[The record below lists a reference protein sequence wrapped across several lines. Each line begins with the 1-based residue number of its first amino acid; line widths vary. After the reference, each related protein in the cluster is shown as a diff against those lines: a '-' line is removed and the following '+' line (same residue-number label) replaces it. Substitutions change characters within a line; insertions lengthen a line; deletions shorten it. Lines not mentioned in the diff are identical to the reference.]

1 MRMMKTLIGIVAV
14 GFLLLGLTACETTSP
29 KGMHVHPKVGL
40 NTLTKLLE
48 RKETDD
54 DLVGASHRAADSLIK
69 KAGACLGMQRS
80 IAAIPLVPDRGDD
93 QPTVREIDP
102 ACGMKAGT
110 RLDMQRSIAAASFV
124 NIDDLSESSSFGRIV
139 SQQLASRLSSHG
151 FQIIEM
157 LLRKSVYI
165 QQQAGEFLL
174 SRELKNIS
182 KEHNVQAAIVGTYA
196 VGKNSVYVTAKIVDS
211 ASSIVIASHDYE
223 LALGPN
229 TRSLLLAE

>member
-1 MRMMKTLIGIVAV
+1 MGKDIIALVCVAGV
-14 GFLLLGLTACETTSP
+14 ALVLSGCETTSP

-48 RKETDD
+48 KKVTDD
-54 DLVGASHRAADSLIK
+54 DLVGSSHRAADSLIK
-69 KAGACLGMQRS
+69 KAG
-80 IAAIPLVPDRGDD
+80 V
-93 QPTVREIDP
+93 
-102 ACGMKAGT
+102 
-110 RLDMQRSIAAASFV
+110 RLDTQRSIAAASFV
-124 NIDDLSESSSFGRIV
+124 NIDNLSESSSFGRIV

-182 KEHNVQAAIVGTYA
+182 KEHNVQAAIVGTYG

-211 ASSIVIASHDYE
+211 ASSIVISSHDMSWR
-223 LALGPN
+223 LAP
-229 TRSLLLAE
+229 TPARSC

>member
-1 MRMMKTLIGIVAV
+1 MFFARGFSVRMMKNLIGIVAV

-40 NTLTKLLE
+40 NTLTKLFE
-48 RKETDD
+48 QKVTDD
-54 DLVGASHRAADSLIK
+54 DLGGSSHRAADSMIK
-69 KAGACLGMQRS
+69 KAGA
-80 IAAIPLVPDRGDD
+80 
-93 QPTVREIDP
+93 
-102 ACGMKAGT
+102 
-110 RLDMQRSIAAASFV
+110 RLDTQRSIAAASFV

>member
-1 MRMMKTLIGIVAV
+1 MRMMKNLIGIVAV
-14 GFLLLGLTACETTSP
+14 GFLLLGLTACETTLP

-40 NTLTKLLE
+40 NTLTKLFE
-48 RKETDD
+48 QKVTDD
-54 DLVGASHRAADSLIK
+54 DLVGSSHRAADSLIK
-69 KAGACLGMQRS
+69 QAG
-80 IAAIPLVPDRGDD
+80 V
-93 QPTVREIDP
+93 
-102 ACGMKAGT
+102 

-139 SQQLASRLSSHG
+139 SQQLASRLSGHG

>member
-1 MRMMKTLIGIVAV
+1 
-14 GFLLLGLTACETTSP
+14 
-29 KGMHVHPKVGL
+29 MHVHPKVGL
-40 NTLTKLLE
+40 NTLTKLFE
-48 RKETDD
+48 QKVTDE
-54 DLVGASHRAADSLIK
+54 DLVGSSHRAADSLVK
-69 KAGACLGMQRS
+69 KAGA
-80 IAAIPLVPDRGDD
+80 
-93 QPTVREIDP
+93 
-102 ACGMKAGT
+102 
-110 RLDMQRSIAAASFV
+110 RLDTRRSIAAASFV

-139 SQQLASRLSSHG
+139 SQQLASRLSGHG

-182 KEHNVQAAIVGTYA
+182 QKHNVQAAIVGTYA
-196 VGKNSVYVTAKIVDS
+196 VGKNSVYVTAKVVDS
-211 ASSIVIASHDYE
+211 DSSIVIASHDYE

>member
-1 MRMMKTLIGIVAV
+1 MRMMKNLIGIVAV

-40 NTLTKLLE
+40 NALTKLFE
-48 RKETDD
+48 QKVAKVTDD
-54 DLVGASHRAADSLIK
+54 DLVGSSHRAADSLVK
-69 KAGACLGMQRS
+69 KAGA
-80 IAAIPLVPDRGDD
+80 
-93 QPTVREIDP
+93 
-102 ACGMKAGT
+102 
-110 RLDMQRSIAAASFV
+110 RLDTQRSIAAASFV

-139 SQQLASRLSSHG
+139 SQQLASRLSGHG

>member
-1 MRMMKTLIGIVAV
+1 MGKDIIALVCIVGVALV
-14 GFLLLGLTACETTSP
+14 LSGCETTSP

-40 NTLTKLLE
+40 NTLTKLFE
-48 RKETDD
+48 QKVTDD
-54 DLVGASHRAADSLIK
+54 DLVGSSHRAADSMIK
-69 KAGACLGMQRS
+69 KAGA
-80 IAAIPLVPDRGDD
+80 
-93 QPTVREIDP
+93 
-102 ACGMKAGT
+102 
-110 RLDMQRSIAAASFV
+110 RLDTQRSIAAASFV

>member
-48 RKETDD
+48 KKVTDD
-54 DLVGASHRAADSLIK
+54 DLVGSSHRAADSLIK
-69 KAGACLGMQRS
+69 KAG
-80 IAAIPLVPDRGDD
+80 V
-93 QPTVREIDP
+93 
-102 ACGMKAGT
+102 
-110 RLDMQRSIAAASFV
+110 RLDTRRSIAAASFV
-124 NIDDLSESSSFGRIV
+124 NIDNLSQSSSFGRIV

>member
-1 MRMMKTLIGIVAV
+1 MVFARGFSVRMIKNLIGIVAV

-40 NTLTKLLE
+40 NTLTKLFE
-48 RKETDD
+48 QEVTDD
-54 DLVGASHRAADSLIK
+54 DLVGSSHRAADSLIK
-69 KAGACLGMQRS
+69 KAGA
-80 IAAIPLVPDRGDD
+80 
-93 QPTVREIDP
+93 
-102 ACGMKAGT
+102 

-139 SQQLASRLSSHG
+139 SQQLASRLSGHG

-223 LALGPN
+223 LVLGPN

>member
-1 MRMMKTLIGIVAV
+1 MRMMKNLIGIVAV

-69 KAGACLGMQRS
+69 KAGA
-80 IAAIPLVPDRGDD
+80 
-93 QPTVREIDP
+93 
-102 ACGMKAGT
+102 
-110 RLDMQRSIAAASFV
+110 RLDTQRSIAAASFV

-165 QQQAGEFLL
+165 QQQAGELLL

-211 ASSIVIASHDYE
+211 ASSIVMASHDYE

>member
-1 MRMMKTLIGIVAV
+1 MRMIKNLIGVVAV

-40 NTLTKLLE
+40 NALTKLFE
-48 RKETDD
+48 QKVTKVTDD
-54 DLVGASHRAADSLIK
+54 DLVGSSHRAADSLIK
-69 KAGACLGMQRS
+69 KAGA
-80 IAAIPLVPDRGDD
+80 
-93 QPTVREIDP
+93 
-102 ACGMKAGT
+102 
-110 RLDMQRSIAAASFV
+110 RLDTQRSIAAASFV

-139 SQQLASRLSSHG
+139 SQQLASRLSGHG

-229 TRSLLLAE
+229 TRSLLLAD